1 MKLFLSTCSFK
12 SVFSTFILLI
22 LKLLPLNP
30 FYRYHLLHFILSI
43 GFTYDSY
50 FLIHCLVYFIHFSS
64 LREADV

>member
-1 MKLFLSTCSFK
+1 MKLFFIHLFFQICF
-12 SVFSTFILLI
+12 FTFILLI